1 MEEER
6 KKEREDPGAADI
18 YSGNDAVVLV
28 TLVDVRANPTVKDI
42 GGEPGQGSVGVGLGG
57 AAEVRPLGG
66 IDACDADR
74 DLRGR
79 AYHA

>member
-6 KKEREDPGAADI
+6 KKEGEDPGAADI
-18 YSGNDAVVLV
+18 DSGNDAVVLV

-42 GGEPGQGSVGVGLGG
+42 GGEPGQGSVSVGLGG
-57 AAEVRPLGG
+57 PTEVRPLGG
-66 IDACDADR
+66 VDSCDADG
-74 DLRGR
+74 DLRVR